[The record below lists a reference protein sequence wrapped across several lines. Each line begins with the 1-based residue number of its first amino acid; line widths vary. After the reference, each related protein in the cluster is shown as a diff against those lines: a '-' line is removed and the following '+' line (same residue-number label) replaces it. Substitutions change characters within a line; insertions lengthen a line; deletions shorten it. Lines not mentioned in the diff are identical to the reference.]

1 MAVVTRNM
9 KGGDCVG
16 LGDAPHSVTI
26 GHSSLSCVELE
37 SRPILV
43 SFYEPFSC
51 AESAMRAYFSTRTV
65 AYAGEFED
73 GAQGGRGGGAE
84 SVAE

>member
-1 MAVVTRNM
+1 M
-9 KGGDCVG
+9 
-16 LGDAPHSVTI
+16 
-26 GHSSLSCVELE
+26 
-37 SRPILV
+37 

-51 AESAMRAYFSTRTV
+51 AESAMRTYFSTRTV

-73 GAQGGRGGGAE
+73 GAQGRRGGGAE